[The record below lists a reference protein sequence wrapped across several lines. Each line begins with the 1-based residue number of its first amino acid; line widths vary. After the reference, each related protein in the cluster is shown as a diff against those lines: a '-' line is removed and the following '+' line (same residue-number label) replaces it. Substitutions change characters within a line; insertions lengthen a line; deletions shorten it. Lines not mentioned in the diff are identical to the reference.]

1 MRDQRDTANFQ
12 HGTKPLLIK
21 LDRTVDHN
29 KPCCDNLAKI
39 LPGRG
44 PHAAELSCAN
54 CNKHRG
60 WLPHQALEFIRNA
73 SHRFGAS
80 DEPIILRDSSIGDCP
95 LEKSDRGILVRNNT
109 KHGEHDRDYCG
120 SITVAGVEYWL
131 SGWVKE
137 GKKGKYLSL
146 SVKSKDPVA
155 GKSDAVPG
163 LMSD

>member
-44 PHAAELSCAN
+44 PHAGALRCTG
-54 CNKHRG
+54 CGKFRG
-60 WLPHQALEFIRNA
+60 WLSHQALEYLKNV
-73 SHRFGAS
+73 SQKSGAP
-80 DEPIILRDSSIGDCP
+80 DGPVILGDSTIGDCT
-95 LEKSDRGILVRNNT
+95 LEKSGNNRGTLVRNNN
-109 KHGEHDRDYCG
+109 KHDERDRDYYG
-120 SITVAGVEYWL
+120 SITVAGVEHWV

-146 SVKSKDPVA
+146 SVKAKLGSLKPCVSSTD
-155 GKSDAVPG
+155 
-163 LMSD
+163 